1 MFIRP
6 TLFAALFTVASTA
19 LAAVPGEVIA
29 ALEHNALRYAVM
41 SPDGSSLSYL
51 SCPMVLADLTHRSTP
66 RYFAV
71 WARGDNVLYADDRGQ
86 RYFNSEIAVWD
97 EDCTQYGVL
106 TAAGNMM
113 MDLPRWSPD
122 GTMIAV
128 LAAEYEFGNSTP
140 IRRGIYLADVV
151 YTGDRPTGVSN
162 LRFLIESS
170 GGFDWSPDSGR
181 LVHNHNGDLYVYTLA
196 TGGSVNVTNTPG
208 RGEGLPAWS
217 STGRIAYPRLTAS
230 SRGGDRSDIYSIPEW
245 GGPEV
250 QVTSKSSVSSMRN
263 LQPAYSPDGQYLIF
277 SSCSSLYLMKG
288 AVGDC
293 SLYRIRADGSGKAA
307 KLVGGKGQ
315 DWHLASWRR

>member
-1 MFIRP
+1 MFMRR
-6 TLFAALFTVASTA
+6 TLFAALFTIASTA
-19 LAAVPGEVIA
+19 QAAVPGEVIA
-29 ALEHNALRYAVM
+29 ALEANAYRYAVM

-51 SCPMVLADLTHRSTP
+51 SCPMVLADLTHMSTP
-66 RYFAV
+66 RHFALV
-71 WARGDNVLYADDRGQ
+71 AWGDNVLYEDDRGNK
-86 RYFNSEIAVWD
+86 YPNSEIAVWD

-113 MDLPRWSPD
+113 MDVPRWSPD

-128 LAAEYEFGNSTP
+128 LAAEYEFGYP

-151 YTGDRPTGVSN
+151 YTGNRPTGVSN
-162 LRFLIESS
+162 LRYLIDSS

-181 LVHNHNGDLYVYTLA
+181 LVHNHNNDLYVYTLA
-196 TGGSVNVTNTPG
+196 TGDSVNITNTPG
-208 RGEGLPAWS
+208 RAEGLPAWS
-217 STGRIAYPRLTAS
+217 STGRIAYSRLTAS
-230 SRGGDRSDIYSIPEW
+230 TRSGDRSDIYSVPEW

-263 LQPAYSPDGQYLIF
+263 LQPAYSPDGRYLVF

-293 SLYRIRADGSGKAA
+293 VLYRIRADGSGKAV
-307 KLVGGKGQ
+307 KVVGGKGQ
-315 DWHLASWRR
+315 DWHLANWRR

>member
-1 MFIRP
+1 
-6 TLFAALFTVASTA
+6 
-19 LAAVPGEVIA
+19 
-29 ALEHNALRYAVM
+29 
-41 SPDGSSLSYL
+41 
-51 SCPMVLADLTHRSTP
+51 
-66 RYFAV
+66 
-71 WARGDNVLYADDRGQ
+71 
-86 RYFNSEIAVWD
+86 VWD

-113 MDLPRWSPD
+113 MDVPRWSPD

-128 LAAEYEFGNSTP
+128 LAAEYEFGYP

-151 YTGDRPTGVSN
+151 YTGNRPTGVSN

-181 LVHNHNGDLYVYTLA
+181 LVHNHNNDLYVYTLA
-196 TGGSVNVTNTPG
+196 TGGSVNITNTPG
-208 RGEGLPAWS
+208 RAEGLPAWS
-217 STGRIAYPRLTAS
+217 STGRIAYSRLTAS
-230 SRGGDRSDIYSIPEW
+230 TRSGDRSDIYSVPEW

-263 LQPAYSPDGQYLIF
+263 LQPAYSPDGRYLVF

-293 SLYRIRADGSGKAA
+293 VLYRIRADGSGKAV
-307 KLVGGKGQ
+307 KVVGGKGQ
-315 DWHLASWRR
+315 DWHLANWRR